1 MWLLRLQARGAT
13 SLTSWTKAVTIG
25 DYDLVVFVPKA
36 AEKSIAIIDELTL
49 IGVSKELTA
58 PTEPPKLNP

>member
-13 SLTSWTKAVTIG
+13 SLTSWTKTVTIG